1 LSEPPAGGRIFFST
15 RGRTLV
21 DDEQIE
27 LTSAGVDI
35 GSSTSHLVFSRI
47 VLERLDSRYLVT
59 KRETLYRSEILLTP
73 YLADGAIDADTLGRF
88 FERQYARAGLRPEDI
103 ETGALVLTGVAVR
116 RHNARAIGDL
126 FAQQAG
132 RLVAVSAGDSLETVM
147 AAHGSGAVARSKRL
161 DALVMN
167 IDIGGGT
174 SKIAVCSAG
183 KVIDRTAVD
192 LGARIIC
199 TDREG
204 RIVRLEKAAHWL
216 ANDLG
221 LDLQLGAILPSESV
235 QRIASRMARLLITAM
250 QGGARDAGIGA
261 LMRLDALSWR
271 GRVDVVTVSGGV
283 AEYLYGT
290 QQESFDD
297 LGPSLAAA
305 FRTELA
311 ASGYTLEAP
320 DEGIRATVIGAS
332 QYTSQV
338 SGSTIFVA
346 PLELLPLRNLP
357 VLAPDLPLDA
367 EELDAGAIAAA
378 IGRALTHMELEQAES
393 SVALFVPW
401 RGSASY
407 SRLDAFCRG
416 ALEGLAPVLT
426 GGRALVL
433 AGDGDVGGLLGV
445 HLKEEIK
452 VACPIVS
459 VDGLE
464 LKPFDYID
472 IGAML
477 PSSGAVPVII
487 KSLVFP
493 ADDSLGRSIRDT
505 AQGTQREHAGSRRR
519 NDAA

>member
-1 LSEPPAGGRIFFST
+1 LNEPQVGGRIFFSS
-15 RGRTLV
+15 RGRTLA

-27 LTSAGVDI
+27 LTSVGVDI

-59 KRETLYRSEILLTP
+59 KREALYRSDILLTP
-73 YLADGAIDADTLGRF
+73 YLADGAIDAEALGRF
-88 FERQYARAGLRPEDI
+88 FDGQYERAGLRPEAI

-116 RHNARAIGDL
+116 RRNARAIADL
-126 FAQQAG
+126 FAKQAG

-147 AAHGSGAVARSKRL
+147 AAHGSGAVARSRRA
-161 DALVMN
+161 DAPVMN
-167 IDIGGGT
+167 VDIGGGT
-174 SKIAVCSAG
+174 SKIAVCAAG

-199 TDREG
+199 TDRDG
-204 RIVRLEKAAHWL
+204 RITRLEQAARWL
-216 ANDLG
+216 AQDLG
-221 LDLQLGAILPSESV
+221 LDLAIGAMLSSETV
-235 QRIASRMARLLITAM
+235 HIITRRMARLLIAAM
-250 QGGARDAGIGA
+250 QSRAEPGIEA
-261 LMRLDALSWR
+261 LMRLEPLSWQ
-271 GRVDVVTVSGGV
+271 GRLDTVTVSGGV
-283 AEYLYGT
+283 AEYLYGV
-290 QQESFDD
+290 QQQSFGD

-305 FRTELA
+305 FRNELVA
-311 ASGYTLEAP
+311 NGYTLEQP
-320 DEGIRATVIGAS
+320 EEGIRATVIGAS
-332 QYTSQV
+332 QYTSQM
-338 SGSTIFVA
+338 SGSTIYVA

-357 VLAPDLPLDA
+357 VLAVDLPLDA
-367 EELDAGAIAAA
+367 EELDAAAIAAA
-378 IGRALTHMELEQAES
+378 IRRGLEHMELAQSES
-393 SVALFVPW
+393 NVALFVPW

-433 AGDGDVGGLLGV
+433 AGDGDVGGLIGI

-452 VACPIVS
+452 ATCPVVS

-464 LKPFDYID
+464 LKAFDYID
-472 IGAML
+472 IGEML

-493 ADDSLGRSIRDT
+493 ADDSLGRIHGA
-505 AQGTQREHAGSRRR
+505 AQGAQDAQARTRS
-519 NDAA
+519 DAA